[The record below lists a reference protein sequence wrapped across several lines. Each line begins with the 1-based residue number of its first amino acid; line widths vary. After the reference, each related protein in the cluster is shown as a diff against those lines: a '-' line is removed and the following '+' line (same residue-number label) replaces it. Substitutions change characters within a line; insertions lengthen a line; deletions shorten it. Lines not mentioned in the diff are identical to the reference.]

1 MAPLCALR
9 HNAVYKNYYTMGKY
23 KIINNIS
30 GWAVFVVAAITYL
43 LTIEPTASFW
53 DCGEFIATAFKLE
66 VGHPPGAPLFMI
78 ISRVFTLLS
87 FGDVTKAAMM
97 VNVMSALASAFT
109 ILFLFWSI
117 THLARKLFRQPASE
131 LSLGQTVAI
140 MASGAVGALAYTF
153 SDTFWFSAVEGE
165 VYALSSFFTAIV
177 FWMILKWEEQ
187 ANEPYANRWLVL
199 IAYMMGLSI
208 GVHLLNLLAI
218 PAIVF
223 VYYFKKYE
231 TTRRGLI
238 VSFLLACVIM
248 LVILYV
254 IIPGSFKLGSMFE
267 LMFVNGFGMPY
278 HVGLIFYSALIFG
291 LLGWG
296 IWTSHRKGKALLN
309 TVLLCTTVIVIGY
322 SSFAMIII
330 RSNANTPINENEPNN
345 AFSLVHYLNRE
356 QYGDRPLFRGQY
368 YNAPAISSEEKQTY
382 AQLNGRYEETYLKHV
397 YKFDPRFE
405 TVFPRMYHGYTDDHV
420 AEYKKWANIKGKPV
434 TVRNREG
441 NNEVQYVPTFGE
453 NLRFFFRYQVGFMY
467 VRYFMWNFVG
477 RQDDVQSHGG
487 NLHGNWVS
495 GIKPIDAL
503 FLGNQSQLTDEAKHH
518 PSRNVYYFM
527 PLLLGLLGIFFQIK
541 SNDLRNFW
549 VVLMLFVLTGVAI
562 VVYLN
567 QYPLQPRERDY
578 AYAAS
583 FYAFAIWI
591 GLGVLALAKAVRRLL
606 PELPSAA
613 IAAALGLAVPVQMAA
628 QNWDD
633 HDRSG
638 RYIAR
643 DFARNYLETCAPN
656 AILFTNGDN
665 DTFPLWYAQ
674 EVEGIRPD
682 VLIINLSLL
691 STDWYCDQMKRR
703 INDAPP
709 APISMG
715 HDKYVQGTRDVIY
728 TVEKIKERTDLKQA
742 MGFVAS
748 DNPATRLSAQGDRRP
763 IDFLPAKQ
771 LSLPVD
777 RQKVLANGTVAQKDS
792 ALIVPQLEWTFNKSY
807 FQKNTMMV
815 LEILANNNWERPIYF
830 VSPYGDGDVGL
841 SHYLQLEG
849 FAYRLVPIRHRPA
862 DILDIGRINTD
873 ILYHNLMEKFTWGRM
888 NEPDVFIDYN
898 VQRTAMVLRLRNT
911 FVRLAEKLHQE
922 GQTEKAIAVVDR
934 IMELMPHEKFPY
946 NFQHDYFISGII
958 ECYYQLGET
967 EKASALMQRY
977 AGIMEQ
983 DLQYLFSLE
992 PRFAAALAQEKQIG
1006 IQMLGQLLAIANHYA
1021 QADLSESLGQSY
1033 SRYVDLFQRGR

>member
-1 MAPLCALR
+1 MI
-9 HNAVYKNYYTMGKY
+9 NYKR
-23 KIINNIS
+23 INNIT
-30 GWAVFVVAAITYL
+30 GWFAFLVAAVVYL

-66 VGHPPGAPLFMI
+66 VGHPPGAPLFMMM
-78 ISRVFTLLS
+78 SRVFALLA
-87 FGDVTKAAMM
+87 FGNVARAAMM
-97 VNVMSALASAFT
+97 INALSALASAFT

-117 THLARKLFRQPASE
+117 THLARRLMRKSASE
-131 LSLGQTVAI
+131 LSLSQTVAI
-140 MASGAVGALAYTF
+140 MASGLVGALAYTF

-187 ANEPYANRWLVL
+187 ANEPYSNRWLVL

-223 VYYFKKYE
+223 VYYFKRYE
-231 TTRRGLI
+231 TTRRGI
-238 VSFLLACVIM
+238 IISFALACII
-248 LVILYV
+248 LLTILYV
-254 IIPGSFKLGSMFE
+254 IIPGTFKLGSLFE
-267 LMFVNGFGMPY
+267 LMFVNGFGLPY
-278 HVGLIFYSALIFG
+278 HTGLVFYTLLVFA

-296 IWTSHRKGKALLN
+296 IWTTHKKGNVLLN
-309 TVLLCTTVIVIGY
+309 TVLLCVTVIVIGY
-322 SSFAMIII
+322 SSYAMIIV

-434 TVRNREG
+434 TTRNREG

-467 VRYFMWNFVG
+467 MRYFMWNFVG

-487 NLHGNWVS
+487 IQHGNWIS

-503 FLGNQSQLTDEAKHH
+503 FIGNQSQLPEGAKNH

-527 PLLLGLLGIFFQIK
+527 PLLLGLIGIFYQIRA
-541 SNDLRNFW
+541 NDSRNFW
-549 VVLMLFVLTGVAI
+549 VVFMLFFLTGLAI
-562 VVYLN
+562 VIYLN

-591 GLGVLALAKAVRRLL
+591 GLGVLAIVELLRRFVPETAASALA
-606 PELPSAA
+606 AA
-613 IAAALGLAVPVQMAA
+613 ICLIVPIQMAA

-682 VLIINLSLL
+682 VLIVNLSLL

-709 APISMG
+709 APITMERS
-715 HDKYVQGTRDVIY
+715 KYVQGTRDVVY
-728 TVEKIKERTDLKQA
+728 VVEKIKERTDLKQA
-742 MGFVAS
+742 MTFVAS
-748 DNPATRLSAQGDRRP
+748 DNPATRLASQGERP
-763 IDFLPAKQ
+763 IDFLPAKH

-777 RQKVLANGTVAQKDS
+777 RQKVLANGTVAPKDS
-792 ALIVPQLEWTFNKSY
+792 ALIVSQLEWTFNKSY
-807 FQKNTMMV
+807 MQKNTMMV
-815 LEILANNNWERPIYF
+815 LEVLANNNWERPIYF

-849 FAYRLVPIRHRPA
+849 FAYRLVPIRHKPA
-862 DILDIGRINTD
+862 DALDIGRIDTD
-873 ILYHNLMEKFTWGRM
+873 ILYRNLMEKFTWGRM

-898 VQRTAMVLRLRNT
+898 VQRTALVLRLRNT
-911 FVRLAEKLHQE
+911 FARLAQQLHAE
-922 GQTEKAIAVVDR
+922 GETDRAIAVLDR
-934 IMELMPHEKFPY
+934 LMEILPHEKFP
-946 NFQHDYFISGII
+946 FDFEHDYFVDGII
-958 ECYYQLGET
+958 EAYYVVGQT
-967 EKASALMQRY
+967 DKANALMEQY
-977 AGIMEQ
+977 AKLLTQ
-983 DLQYLFSLE
+983 NLNYLFSLE
-992 PRFAAALAQEKQIG
+992 PRYASSVLQDKQIDLQ
-1006 IQMLGQLLAIANHYA
+1006 ILGRLYAIAQHFA
-1021 QADLSESLGQSY
+1021 QSEIANAIGTDY
-1033 SRYVDLFQRGR
+1033 SRFASLYQQGR

>member
-1 MAPLCALR
+1 M
-9 HNAVYKNYYTMGKY
+9 
-23 KIINNIS
+23 
-30 GWAVFVVAAITYL
+30 
-43 LTIEPTASFW
+43 
-53 DCGEFIATAFKLE
+53 
-66 VGHPPGAPLFMI
+66 
-78 ISRVFTLLS
+78 
-87 FGDVTKAAMM
+87 
-97 VNVMSALASAFT
+97 
-109 ILFLFWSI
+109 
-117 THLARKLFRQPASE
+117 
-131 LSLGQTVAI
+131 
-140 MASGAVGALAYTF
+140 
-153 SDTFWFSAVEGE
+153 
-165 VYALSSFFTAIV
+165 
-177 FWMILKWEEQ
+177 
-187 ANEPYANRWLVL
+187 
-199 IAYMMGLSI
+199 
-208 GVHLLNLLAI
+208 
-218 PAIVF
+218 
-223 VYYFKKYE
+223 
-231 TTRRGLI
+231 
-238 VSFLLACVIM
+238 
-248 LVILYV
+248 
-254 IIPGSFKLGSMFE
+254 
-267 LMFVNGFGMPY
+267 
-278 HVGLIFYSALIFG
+278 
-291 LLGWG
+291 
-296 IWTSHRKGKALLN
+296 
-309 TVLLCTTVIVIGY
+309 
-322 SSFAMIII
+322 
-330 RSNANTPINENEPNN
+330 
-345 AFSLVHYLNRE
+345 
-356 QYGDRPLFRGQY
+356 
-368 YNAPAISSEEKQTY
+368 
-382 AQLNGRYEETYLKHV
+382 
-397 YKFDPRFE
+397 
-405 TVFPRMYHGYTDDHV
+405 
-420 AEYKKWANIKGKPV
+420 
-434 TVRNREG
+434 
-441 NNEVQYVPTFGE
+441 
-453 NLRFFFRYQVGFMY
+453 
-467 VRYFMWNFVG
+467 
-477 RQDDVQSHGG
+477 
-487 NLHGNWVS
+487 
-495 GIKPIDAL
+495 
-503 FLGNQSQLTDEAKHH
+503 
-518 PSRNVYYFM
+518 
-527 PLLLGLLGIFFQIK
+527 
-541 SNDLRNFW
+541 
-549 VVLMLFVLTGVAI
+549 
-562 VVYLN
+562 
-567 QYPLQPRERDY
+567 
-578 AYAAS
+578 
-583 FYAFAIWI
+583 
-591 GLGVLALAKAVRRLL
+591 
-606 PELPSAA
+606 
-613 IAAALGLAVPVQMAA
+613 
-628 QNWDD
+628 
-633 HDRSG
+633 
-638 RYIAR
+638 
-643 DFARNYLETCAPN
+643 
-656 AILFTNGDN
+656 
-665 DTFPLWYAQ
+665 
-674 EVEGIRPD
+674 EGIRPD